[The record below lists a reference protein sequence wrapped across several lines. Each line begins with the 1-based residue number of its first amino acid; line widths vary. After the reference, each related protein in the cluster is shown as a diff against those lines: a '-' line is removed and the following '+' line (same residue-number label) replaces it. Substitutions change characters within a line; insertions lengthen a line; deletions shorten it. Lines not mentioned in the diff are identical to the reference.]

1 MLGVPA
7 RQAGWM
13 SRFGERLTLPSSGA
27 GEARCPRTGERYVV
41 EGDKCT
47 LVR

>member
-7 RQAGWM
+7 RRAGWM
-13 SRFGERLTLPSSGA
+13 SRFGERLSLPPTGA
-27 GEARCPRTGERYVV
+27 GEARCPHTGERYVL
-41 EGDKCT
+41 EGEKCS